1 MFVVSLSI
9 IPAFFIE
16 LITFD
21 ALLPTTADQLIV
33 TDILWN
39 HV

>member
-9 IPAFFIE
+9 ILAFFIE

-21 ALLPTTADQLIV
+21 ALLPTTADQLIA